1 MKNRSFTFFM
11 TLPDTACD
19 TEGGGEGGEGKA
31 STPRGG
37 KDGKGAVQM
46 SYISD
51 PNSKVSNP
59 RKVPAFDALFTA
71 DRTANKIVV
80 RLSMYVT
87 RSNVSPFVQSGARYI
102 VRIFRTRVL
111 VDVSVSLSVSLSV
124 SPSVSMFLR

>member
-1 MKNRSFTFFM
+1 MKPSHTQMGATANWRKRATSDAKPAASPVGSAMKNRSFTFFM
-11 TLPDTACD
+11 TLPDT
-19 TEGGGEGGEGKA
+19 EGGGEGEEGKA

-37 KDGKGAVQM
+37 TDGKGAVQM

-80 RLSMYVT
+80 RL
-87 RSNVSPFVQSGARYI
+87 
-102 VRIFRTRVL
+102 
-111 VDVSVSLSVSLSV
+111 
-124 SPSVSMFLR
+124 